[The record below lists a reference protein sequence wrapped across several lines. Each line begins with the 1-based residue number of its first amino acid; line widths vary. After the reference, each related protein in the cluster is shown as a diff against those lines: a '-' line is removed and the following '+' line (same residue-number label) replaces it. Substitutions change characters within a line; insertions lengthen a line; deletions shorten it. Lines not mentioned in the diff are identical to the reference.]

1 MSRSMVT
8 KYVFPFVLVLLLAG
22 VALAQD
28 SSGINYSFQGCR
40 NDGSITLPNSNPPY
54 AGEYIWPE
62 NAYTGGELGKGW
74 NELDLVPYRLTATAT
89 KKAANP
95 ETYSVTI
102 AAGYLTNHGDAGYDI
117 ISVPVFNPSLSDASC
132 TALSAGAQTLGRS
145 HTNRQSGEQKTIVHN
160 LTVPPYASSTL
171 AFDTSQRRAVYS

>member
-1 MSRSMVT
+1 MSRSMVA
-8 KYVFPFVLVLLLAG
+8 KYIFSFVLVLLLAG
-22 VALAQD
+22 VGLAKD

-54 AGEYIWPE
+54 AGQYICPDT
-62 NAYTGGELGKGW
+62 AYTGGELGKGW

-102 AAGYLTNHGDAGYDI
+102 AAENLTNHGDAGYHI
-117 ISVPVFNPSLSDASC
+117 ISVPVLNPSLSDASC
-132 TALSAGAQTLGRS
+132 TALSAGAQTIGPS
-145 HTNRQSGEQKTIVHN
+145 VTNRQRGVPQTIFRN
-160 LTVPPYASSTL
+160 L
-171 AFDTSQRRAVYS
+171 